1 MPGRCRASICSH
13 GLRRADRGLPH
24 LCAVELTWLSY
35 VRDSRSPE
43 KSELLR
49 WIVQFP
55 MFVGALQFTLQTMAR
70 LARLLRGEPGDDRR
84 LRVGRTSKAS

>member
-1 MPGRCRASICSH
+1 MSRFF
-13 GLRRADRGLPH
+13 D
-24 LCAVELTWLSY
+24 LCATACGVLIAAYLTYALGELTWLSY

-55 MFVGALQFTLQTMAR
+55 MFVGALQFTLQPW
-70 LARLLRGEPGDDRR
+70 PGWHGCCGAS
-84 LRVGRTSKAS
+84 RVTTFVCVSARTSNNS